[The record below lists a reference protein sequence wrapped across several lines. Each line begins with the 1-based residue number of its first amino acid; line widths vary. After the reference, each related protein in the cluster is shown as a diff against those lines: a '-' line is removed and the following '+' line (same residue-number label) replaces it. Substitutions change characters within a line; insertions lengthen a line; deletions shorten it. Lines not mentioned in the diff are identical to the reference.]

1 MTAAKRTP
9 TRTFDREEKKKII
22 ASAAVKVIAERG
34 IARAKMIEVARE
46 AGVGKGTIYEYFR
59 SKDELFEYAVKQF
72 FESMT
77 EDLTLALST
86 IDDPSQQLEALVN
99 TMFTS
104 IQKAGPEAHIMF
116 EIWAEGVRS
125 GVEYFDLG
133 AMYAEYRSLIAG
145 IINAGMQNGQFRK
158 VDPSLTASS
167 IIAALDGLLLQ
178 WILVEDVFDLKDAA
192 SQLVDLLRNGL
203 RRA

>member
-1 MTAAKRTP
+1 MTARKSASTP
-9 TRTFDREEKKKII
+9 TFDREGKKKLI
-22 ASAAVKVIAERG
+22 ATAAVKVFAERG

-72 FESMT
+72 FDSMT

-86 IDDPSQQLEALVN
+86 IDDPSLQLEMLIH
-99 TMFTS
+99 TTFES
-104 IQKAGPEAHIMF
+104 IQKAGPEAKIMF

-125 GVEYFDLG
+125 GVEYFDIR
-133 AMYAEYRSLIAG
+133 AMYADYRSLIAG
-145 IINAGMQNGQFRK
+145 IISSGMHSNQFRK
-158 VDPSLTASS
+158 VDPLLTASS

-178 WILVEDVFDLKDAA
+178 WILVEDVFDLKDVA

-203 RRA
+203 AKA